1 MTSEE
6 AYKEYKSLHRRFES
20 GDLTVSEK
28 DVHRAY
34 SKYCSIHSREDDG
47 KSKYSPY
54 SLSFT
59 NRPRGEQVYPV
70 YGVGAISIF
79 GRIWPKGY

>member
-34 SKYCSIHSREDDG
+34 SKYCSIHSGEGDG
-47 KSKYSPY
+47 KSRKSPDY
-54 SLSFT
+54 LSCS
-59 NRPRGEQVYPV
+59 NRPREEQSYPV
-70 YGVGAISIF
+70 YGVGKISIF